1 MTYRKS
7 LSRGL
12 ETILRNFFIN
22 NPTHLIL
29 DESHRIKGGIKT
41 SGTPGKIAS
50 SILSFSMFL
59 DRKDILSGTPMPLN
73 HNDLISQ
80 MEFLYPNVGLRTRI
94 EESAEKPG
102 APIRG
107 VFVRTTKSEL
117 DLPEPTEHFIP
128 QEMSELQAAFY
139 ELVVN
144 RYREEFSIPSK
155 RDLMNINIQT
165 KAKLGLTRIMRLSVD
180 PFFLANDLKDK
191 KDEIAK
197 YINSSKNETIL
208 KNVVNEG
215 KVSKKM
221 QKAIELVEEICRN
234 EEKVII
240 WSQFSNSIEVLEHE
254 LKGFNPVT
262 LYGKTENPED
272 SVTLFN
278 DANSEVKVL
287 IGNPK
292 KGGEGISLHHNCH
305 NAIYLDRTYNAAEYL
320 QSRDRIHRIG
330 MPSNVE
336 PNYYLLQSVHPNNF
350 KKVIDQRISNNLQ
363 RKIENMQELLDDPDL
378 KQLALDESVGEDLSS
393 EYTIE
398 DIDDFLQMLLND

>member
-1 MTYRKS
+1 
-7 LSRGL
+7 
-12 ETILRNFFIN
+12 
-22 NPTHLIL
+22 
-29 DESHRIKGGIKT
+29 
-41 SGTPGKIAS
+41 
-50 SILSFSMFL
+50 
-59 DRKDILSGTPMPLN
+59 
-73 HNDLISQ
+73 
-80 MEFLYPNVGLRTRI
+80 
-94 EESAEKPG
+94 
-102 APIRG
+102 
-107 VFVRTTKSEL
+107 
-117 DLPEPTEHFIP
+117 
-128 QEMSELQAAFY
+128 
-139 ELVVN
+139 
-144 RYREEFSIPSK
+144 
-155 RDLMNINIQT
+155 
-165 KAKLGLTRIMRLSVD
+165 
-180 PFFLANDLKDK
+180 
-191 KDEIAK
+191 
-197 YINSSKNETIL
+197 
-208 KNVVNEG
+208 
-215 KVSKKM
+215 M

-336 PNYYLLQSVHPNNF
+336 PNYYLIQSVHPNNF